1 MYKFLGYK
9 KQKIDTKEYYNV
21 SVLYCDSDNSN
32 YSVLRMYVAS
42 NDENR
47 SKLDYFNEF
56 DDIDDYIAF
65 KVRHDGKISITL
77 K

>member
-9 KQKIDTKEYYNV
+9 KQKIDAKEFYNV
-21 SVLYCDSDNSN
+21 SILYCDSINCN
-32 YSVLRMYVAS
+32 YSVLRMYVIS
-42 NDENR
+42 NDDNR
-47 SKLDYFNEF
+47 SKLDYFSEF